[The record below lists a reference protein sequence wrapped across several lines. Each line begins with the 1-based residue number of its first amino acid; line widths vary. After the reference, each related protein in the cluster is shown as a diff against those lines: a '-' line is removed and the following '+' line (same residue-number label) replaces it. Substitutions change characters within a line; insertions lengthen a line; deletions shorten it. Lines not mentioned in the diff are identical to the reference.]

1 MILKLLLV
9 KENNNRLCLLWKNF
23 GSIFRSNWFDFNR
36 IIVFIR
42 QNDISFKIYN
52 IIWFWLLFILNGSFY
67 ISWYLC
73 AVTCSYFIFLGF
85 ATNRDQLYE
94 KSYDLLGRFVRN
106 ASTHGGYWK
115 QDSFPGYISNGWWR
129 RDFTVWIVFNFPPAR
144 IIDFLIGC
152 DLGYLFLCRKEN
164 KVTSRSRQFTIAEF
178 IVGG

>member
-1 MILKLLLV
+1 MAAVHFEWQFLHLM
-9 KENNNRLCLLWKNF
+9 
-23 GSIFRSNWFDFNR
+23 
-36 IIVFIR
+36 VFMCG
-42 QNDISFKIYN
+42 YM
-52 IIWFWLLFILNGSFY
+52 
-67 ISWYLC
+67 
-73 AVTCSYFIFLGF
+73 FIFHF
-85 ATNRDQLYE
+85 SWVCDESRPVIRE
-94 KSYDLLGRFVRN
+94 KSYGLLGRFVRN